1 LESLGYMFI
10 YFLKKKLPWQGLK
23 GSTKSNRIKNIFSV
37 KRNTSLNELCSGLP
51 KEVLFYMK
59 YVRLLRYKQDPNY
72 DYLLKLFSN
81 IMVNNN
87 YEYDYIF
94 DWNIIAKQK
103 KQDRENEIEQ
113 LNKFDK

>member
-1 LESLGYMFI
+1 MYCIEVCFILEI
-10 YFLKKKLPWQGLK
+10 
-23 GSTKSNRIKNIFSV
+23 
-37 KRNTSLNELCSGLP
+37 
-51 KEVLFYMK
+51 
-59 YVRLLRYKQDPNY
+59 LLRYKQTPNY

-103 KQDRENEIEQ
+103 KLDREIILDN
-113 LNKFDK
+113 